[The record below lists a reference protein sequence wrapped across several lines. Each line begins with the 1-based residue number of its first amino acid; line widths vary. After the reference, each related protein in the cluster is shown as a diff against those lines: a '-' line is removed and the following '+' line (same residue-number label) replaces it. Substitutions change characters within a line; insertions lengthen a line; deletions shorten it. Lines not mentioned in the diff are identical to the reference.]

1 MISGTSQA
9 APHVAG
15 AAALLKAYRPS
26 LTNEDVYK
34 VLRETTDPLS
44 VPEPDDTYGSG
55 VLNAS
60 WAIEQLDTVVS

>member
-60 WAIEQLDTVVS
+60 WAIGQLDTVLS